1 MTEHMPADQ
10 GRFRLEDG
18 PDSPYL
24 DRLRDVDFT
33 PVFILGLHRS
43 GTSILYKMMR
53 STGRFNGV
61 TTYHVTH
68 YNELLRNYIQ
78 EQQRQAKQDL
88 NELLQE
94 ENYQDRGIDNLEMNA
109 DLPLEYAFLLGKN
122 YLFNQLNPD
131 NIDIFVELCKKIQY
145 IGDSTRP
152 LLLKNP
158 WDFANFMFIK
168 QQLPEAKFV
177 FIHRNPLAVINS
189 SIRALRVLVNQET
202 VYSEMISPLASDA
215 VNNPVLSLVGR
226 TLLHPRFPLGLA
238 IVVEHRAAYIRYF
251 LDNIGRLDD
260 DSYVNVRYED
270 LCSTTEETMASIFD
284 ILDMDDVDL
293 KQFNAFIEPRDLS
306 LSDDVARLQGYIE
319 KRFARYRT
327 AFNYE

>member
-1 MTEHMPADQ
+1 MSEQMPAEQ
-10 GRFRLEDG
+10 GRFRLEEG

-61 TTYHVTH
+61 TTYHITH
-68 YNELLRNYIQ
+68 YNELLRNHI
-78 EQQRQAKQDL
+78 EERQRQAKQEL
-88 NELLQE
+88 NELLRQE
-94 ENYQDRGIDNLEMNA
+94 NHRDRGIDNLTMEA

-122 YLFNQLNPD
+122 YLFNQLTRD
-131 NIDIFVELCKKIQY
+131 NIDVFVELCKKIQY
-145 IGDSTRP
+145 ISDSAKP

-168 QQLPEAKFV
+168 KRLPRAQFV

-189 SIRALRVLVNQET
+189 SIRALRVLVNEDT
-202 VYSEMISPLASDA
+202 VYSELISPLARDA
-215 VNNPVLSLVGR
+215 VNNPVLSLVGK

-238 IVVEHRAAYIRYF
+238 IVVEHRAAYTRYF

-260 DSYVNVRYED
+260 SDYVNIRYED
-270 LCSTTEETMASIFD
+270 LCHATETTMQAVFNH
-284 ILDMDDVDL
+284 LDMRDIDAGR
-293 KQFNAFIEPRDLS
+293 FTSYINPRDLS
-306 LSDDVARLQGYIE
+306 LSRDVARLQGYIQ
-319 KRFARYRT
+319 KRFARYR
-327 AFNYE
+327 AMFGYD

>member
-1 MTEHMPADQ
+1 MSEQMPADQ
-10 GRFRLEDG
+10 GRFRLEKG
-18 PDSPYL
+18 ADSPYL
-24 DRLRDVDFT
+24 DRLKHVDFT

-61 TTYHVTH
+61 TTYHITH
-68 YNELLRNYIQ
+68 YNELLRNHI
-78 EQQRQAKQDL
+78 EGQQRQAKEEL

-94 ENYQDRGIDNLEMNA
+94 ENHQDRGIDNLEMEA

-122 YLFNQLNPD
+122 YLFNQLNSD
-131 NIDIFVELCKKIQY
+131 NIDVFVELCKKIQY
-145 IGDSTRP
+145 IGDSTKP

-168 QQLPEAKFV
+168 QQLPQAKFV

-202 VYSEMISPLASDA
+202 VYSEMISPLARDA
-215 VNNPVLSLVGR
+215 VNNPVLSLVGK
-226 TLLHPRFPLGLA
+226 TLLHPDFPLGLA

-251 LDNIGRLDD
+251 LKNISRLDD

-284 ILDMDDVDL
+284 PLDMDDVDL
-293 KQFNAFIEPRDLS
+293 EQFNAFIEPRDLS
-306 LSDDVARLQGYIE
+306 LSHDVARLQGYIE

-327 AFNYE
+327 AFGYD

>member
-1 MTEHMPADQ
+1 MTEQMPAEQ
-10 GRFRLEDG
+10 GRFRLEKG

-24 DRLRDVDFT
+24 DRLRDIDFT
-33 PVFILGLHRS
+33 PAFILGLHRS

-68 YNELLRNYIQ
+68 YNELLRNHIE
-78 EQQRQAKQDL
+78 EQQRQAKQEL
-88 NELLQE
+88 NELLQRE
-94 ENYQDRGIDNLEMNA
+94 DYQDRGIDNLEMEA

-131 NIDIFVELCKKIQY
+131 NIDVFVELCKKIQY
-145 IGDSTRP
+145 IGDRSKP

-168 QQLPEAKFV
+168 QQLPQAQFV

-189 SIRALRVLVNQET
+189 SIRALRVLVSQET
-202 VYSEMISPLASDA
+202 VYSELISPLASDA

-226 TLLHPRFPLGLA
+226 MLLHPRFPLGLA

-251 LDNIGRLDD
+251 LDNIGRLDS

-270 LCSTTEETMASIFD
+270 LCSQTEDTMGTIFD
-284 ILDMDDVDL
+284 LLDMDDVEL
-293 KQFNAFIEPRDLS
+293 EQFNAFINPRDLS
-306 LSDDVARLQGYIE
+306 LSDDVARLKGYIK

-327 AFNYE
+327 AFGYD